1 VKDAPGSWSFITW
14 TEILGCI
21 PILLRYRSEFAR
33 SYSHRRGTV
42 AFVIFFIKARNLNK
56 LYRSNVVS
64 DWFMDWC
71 DRYKL
76 GRLVL
81 VKTEMTEAKINIV
94 IMRKFQSMSRR
105 LFNLLD
111 QCTEYVPV

>member
-1 VKDAPGSWSFITW
+1 M
-14 TEILGCI
+14 GCI

-81 VKTEMTEAKINIV
+81 VKTEMTEALYRHNDEISINV
-94 IMRKFQSMSRR
+94 KEVN
-105 LFNLLD
+105 FNLLD
-111 QCTEYVPV
+111 QCTEYVPVINLFGSIH